1 MSTYVFIFFVKREGF
16 LIILGIDPGLATVG
30 YGLVQ
35 CHNSQLKAIDY
46 GTIDTEAK
54 TPFPERL
61 EKIYQGVQQLIELFH
76 PDIAAFEELFFY
88 NNITTAIAVSQARGV
103 ALLAAQ
109 QNALPLYEYTPMQIK
124 QSVTGYGHAKKAQ
137 VQEMVKILLGL
148 KTIPKPDDAADAL
161 AVAICRSNA
170 TGLMQEQFR
179 IG

>member
-1 MSTYVFIFFVKREGF
+1 MV
-16 LIILGIDPGLATVG
+16 ILGIDPGLATVG
-30 YGLVQ
+30 YGVIR
-35 CHNSQLKAIDY
+35 CENSKLIPIDY
-46 GTIDTEAK
+46 GTIDTAAG

-61 EKIYQGVQQLIELFH
+61 SIIYCGMQQLIKTFA

-109 QNALPLYEYTPMQIK
+109 QAALPLYEYTPMQIK
-124 QSVTGYGHAKKAQ
+124 QAVAGYGHAKKPQ

-161 AVAICRSNA
+161 AVAICRSNSS
-170 TGLMQEQFR
+170 GPLQEQFR